1 MNTFFRFIQKH
12 RDKLIPAVL
21 LLLSSI
27 SYVAYLHL
35 PPSMYWDENYH
46 IASAQKHI
54 DGVMYMEPHPPLG
67 KMLMGLSEAVFGL
80 NDERDMSPLLRTD
93 YLKGEDMPK
102 GMQFFG
108 FRFPSAALMAVSVL
122 FMYGLLMN
130 LTRSRWVAVT
140 FSLYLVFDNA
150 LIVHSRGAMLEGIQL
165 FFILGALWYLS
176 RIATQEK
183 ALKLKQYALLGV
195 WVGLGVAV
203 KVNALVLI
211 LLFLILFWEENFER
225 LCKKQWLVTLERLI
239 LSGLTF
245 VGSLAATVLMI
256 MYVHI
261 GTGDE
266 IVDGRTYKASPEY
279 LRSMKENGSWSLT
292 TFRHAIKD
300 HYRYHEEYDDG
311 VPRLDVC
318 KDDENGSLWARW
330 PFGGKAINYRWSKHT
345 TDGETVVHY
354 SYLLGNPL
362 VWLSV
367 VVGVIFSVSLII
379 GRYVYDAPVKD
390 PKLFMWIVYFT
401 GLYLSYMIAIAQIER
416 VMYLYHY
423 FVPLIFGIANLGLVF
438 SYIYKQAIEAGSWH
452 TRINMMVVIAVL
464 VGLFAFFA
472 PLTFGFG
479 INESQFELRN
489 WLSVWDIEA
498 VK

>member
-1 MNTFFRFIQKH
+1 MKTFLCFLQQH
-12 RDKLIPAVL
+12 RDKIIPLVL
-21 LLLSSI
+21 LGLSSI
-27 SYVAYLHL
+27 AYLAYLHL

-46 IASAQKHI
+46 VASAQKHI

-67 KMLMGLSEAVFGL
+67 KMLMGMSDALFGL
-80 NDERDMSPLLRTD
+80 NDERDMSELLRTD

-108 FRFPSAALMAVSVL
+108 FRFPSAALMAFSVL

-176 RIATQEK
+176 RAATK
-183 ALKLKQYALLGV
+183 MATIKLKHYAFLGI
-195 WVGLGVAV
+195 WVGLAVAV
-203 KVNALVLI
+203 KVNALVLV
-211 LLFLILFWEENFER
+211 LLFLILFWEENFDKLRAKQWMQTFER
-225 LCKKQWLVTLERLI
+225 LVF
-239 LSGLTF
+239 SGLVF
-245 VGSLAATVLMI
+245 IGSLAGMVLLV

-261 GTGDE
+261 GMGKE
-266 IVDGRTYKASPEY
+266 IVSGRTYKASPEY
-279 LRSMKENGSWSLT
+279 LQSLKENGSWSLT
-292 TFRHAIKD
+292 TFRTGLKD
-300 HYRYHEEYDDG
+300 HYRYHAEYADG

-318 KDDENGSLWARW
+318 KDGENGSIWARW
-330 PFGGKAINYRWSKHT
+330 PFGGKAINYRWSKNT
-345 TDGETVVHY
+345 VDGEVIVHY

-367 VVGVIFSVSLII
+367 VVGFVFSVSLII
-379 GRYVYDAPVKD
+379 GRYVYGAPVKD

-401 GLYLSYMIAIAQIER
+401 GLYISYMIAIAQIDR

-423 FVPLIFGIANLGLVF
+423 FVPLLFGVANLGLVF
-438 SYIYKQAIEAGSWH
+438 TYTYKEAIESRSLH
-452 TRINMMVVIAVL
+452 TRINMAAIIVML
-464 VGLFAFFA
+464 VALFAFFA

-489 WLSVWDIEA
+489 WFSVWDIEA
-498 VK
+498 VR